1 MGFDPIG
8 WVEDKVDEVT
18 SGAHTAPTPT
28 VNSSPPATVQPQV
41 WTAPNVSASGHITV
55 HRDALT
61 NASDVVKRHLPALD
75 DAINRV
81 NAHSSAFDSLMTWAT
96 GSDFAGNL
104 SSAVQG
110 FALTSQQTSDAH
122 AATAQNLSDTASTYE
137 EAETSNTQAVGT
149 VSAQSPSSGSGSVS
163 AGSGNWS

>member
-1 MGFDPIG
+1 
-8 WVEDKVDEVT
+8 
-18 SGAHTAPTPT
+18 
-28 VNSSPPATVQPQV
+28 VNSSPPPNVQPQV
-41 WTAPNVSASGHITV
+41 WTAPNVSGNGHITV

-61 NASDVVKRHLPALD
+61 SASDVVKRHLQALD

-81 NAHSSAFDSLMTWAT
+81 NAHSNAFDSLMTWAT

-137 EAETSNTQAVGT
+137 EAETSSTQAVGT
-149 VSAQSPSSGSGSVS
+149 VNAPSSGSGSVS